1 VCWQSQSLLPYQG
14 GNNDF
19 CHDGNNNED
28 KSVGNEVEPFGV
40 LSSGHRYHSQRFDAS
55 TATGTRG
62 SMRGT
67 FPRMNSGRRR
77 KNPDGLRQQVVFV
90 KPERLASA
98 LSGLM
103 APCAQWLLESIN
115 TLLHYIPA
123 RIAVGHYS
131 ATEVRRAIC

>member
-62 SMRGT
+62 SMGGT

-77 KNPDGLRQQVVFV
+77 KTRMGSGSKLYLQNPN
-90 KPERLASA
+90 A
-98 LSGLM
+98 LPRRFRISRHHTLN
-103 APCAQWLLESIN
+103 LLESIN
-115 TLLHYIPA
+115 TLLHHIPA

-131 ATEVRRAIC
+131 AAEVRRAIC